1 MVKKIILR
9 IYGIMKL
16 LETKSLRRFGITE
29 EELYAVRY
37 RISLHKSER
46 GKND

>member
-37 RISLHKSER
+37 RISRYKEGG
-46 GKND
+46 GKNV